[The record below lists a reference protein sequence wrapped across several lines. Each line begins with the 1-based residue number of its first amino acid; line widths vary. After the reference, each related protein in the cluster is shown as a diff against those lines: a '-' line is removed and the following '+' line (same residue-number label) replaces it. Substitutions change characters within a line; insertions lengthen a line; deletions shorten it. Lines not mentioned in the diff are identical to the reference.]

1 MLVNFDCAAMW
12 IRDAGELTQSFN
24 VDRIYLDHKFQG
36 ESKAPDYR
44 HWQLALGRRF
54 RSLRVW
60 ITLRTYGQ
68 DYIRAFIRKH
78 IELAGLLLSYVSTD
92 SRFEQGGQS
101 LALAFFRLKGDDALT
116 RKLLEKINDRKN
128 IFMIPAFYQEKVIIR
143 FVICGMDPQE
153 KDIIFAWNE
162 IKSVADELFTE
173 MEAVKLQQTDT
184 NNNEVNDKVNIISEN
199 ISKNLHICGE
209 KTKH

>member
-12 IRDAGELTQSFN
+12 IRDAGSLTQSFN

-68 DYIRAFIRKH
+68 EYIRNFIRKH
-78 IELAGLLLSYVSTD
+78 IKLAENLLELVATD
-92 SRFEQGGQS
+92 DRFVATGQS
-101 LALAFFRLKGDDALT
+101 CALAFFRLKNGCDNT
-116 RKLLEKINDRKN
+116 KKLIERINERKN
-128 IFMIPAFYQEKVIIR
+128 IFLIPAFYQDKVIIR
-143 FVICGMDPQE
+143 FCICGHDPQD
-153 KDIIFAWNE
+153 KDIDFAWNE
-162 IKSVADELFTE
+162 IKTVVDEMFTE
-173 MEAVKLQQTDT
+173 IEAEKLHQQLE
-184 NNNEVNDKVNIISEN
+184 NEVNDKINIISEN
-199 ISKNLHICGE
+199 ISKNLHVCEE